1 MVKIY
6 AKNISKN
13 YKDKQ
18 VLRDINLEFAPG
30 EIVGLL
36 GPNGAGK
43 TTFFY
48 SLLGLVRVS
57 SGSIYVG
64 KDEITNLPM
73 HKRADFGLAYLPQ
86 ENSIFRDLTVEEN
99 IKSII
104 EIKIKN
110 KDDINKKLDSLLNQ
124 FSLTHIRKSKATALS
139 GGERRR
145 AEIARCLALDPKF
158 VFLDEPFAGVDPI
171 AVQDIMDIMLN
182 LKQQNIGILITD
194 HNVRETLK
202 VVDRA
207 YIIHDGLVLI
217 EGDNNTIINDPKVRE
232 IYLGNNF

>member
-110 KDDINKKLDSLLNQ
+110 KADINKKLDSLLNQ

>member
-1 MVKIY
+1 MVRIY

-18 VLRDINLEFAPG
+18 VLKDINLNFAPG

-48 SLLGLVRVS
+48 SLLGLVKVS
-57 SGSIYVG
+57 SGSIFVG

-73 HKRADFGLAYLPQ
+73 HERSNFGLAYLPQ
-86 ENSIFRDLTVEEN
+86 ENSIFRDLSVEDN

-104 EIKIKN
+104 EIKV
-110 KDDINKKLDSLLNQ
+110 KDKAQINAKLDSLLHQ
-124 FSLTHIRKSKATALS
+124 FGLNNLRKTKATALS

-171 AVQDIMDIMLN
+171 AVQDIMDIMLK
-182 LKQQNIGILITD
+182 LKKQNIGILITD

-217 EGDNNTIINDPKVRE
+217 EGDNNKIINDSKVRE
-232 IYLGNNF
+232 IYLGDNF